1 MEIWFIVFI
10 VLHRVGFAYPVKIS
24 VFSSLSL
31 EVEGSW
37 YDRNHLLNGVFLYL
51 LHYPYVKLA
60 LDSIFIFSV
69 ALYTHILLTHF
80 VKT

>member
-10 VLHRVGFAYPVKIS
+10 VLHRVGFAYSVKIS

-31 EVEGSW
+31 DVEGSW
-37 YDRNHLLNGVFLYL
+37 YDRNGVFLYL

-60 LDSIFIFSV
+60 LVSVFILSLP
-69 ALYTHILLTHF
+69 LYTHILLTHF
-80 VKT
+80 V

>member
-24 VFSSLSL
+24 VFLSLSL
-31 EVEGSW
+31 DVEGSW
-37 YDRNHLLNGVFLYL
+37 YDRNGVFLYL

-60 LDSIFIFSV
+60 LDSVFILSL
-69 ALYTHILLTHF
+69 ALYTHTQLTHF
-80 VKT
+80 V